1 MSESNENRR
10 NESSREQRQQS
21 EGESRTFHSSV
32 ETTEDEKARSETST
46 QKSPFSRN
54 QWEKLPA
61 DPDLQTD
68 LEYSTT
74 DWEVIET
81 LDNSNQVIFMPEDEE
96 LLKDDAFIVA
106 DERITCDLGKHY

>member
-1 MSESNENRR
+1 MSESNENSR
-10 NESSREQRQQS
+10 NESSREHRQP
-21 EGESRTFHSSV
+21 ETESGTFYSSV
-32 ETTEDEKARSETST
+32 ETTEDENARTRKST

-61 DPDLQTD
+61 NPDIHTD
-68 LEYSTT
+68 LGYSTT

-106 DERITCDLGKHY
+106 NEHITCDLGKYY